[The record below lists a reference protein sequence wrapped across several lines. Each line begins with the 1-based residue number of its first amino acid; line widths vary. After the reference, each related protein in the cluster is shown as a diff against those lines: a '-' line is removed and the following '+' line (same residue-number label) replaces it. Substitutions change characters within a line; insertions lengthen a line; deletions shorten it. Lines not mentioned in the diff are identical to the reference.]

1 MHHEI
6 YTNEN
11 DVINHVCEF
20 VLDLKNWGIKHEHW
34 LSKRDMID

>member
-20 VLDLKNWGIKHEHW
+20 VLDLKN
-34 LSKRDMID
+34 